1 MKLLA
6 LGDVVGQRAI
16 ALIERELWKIRQT
29 RGIGFVVCNGENA
42 AEIRGMRAV
51 DGERLLAAGV
61 DVITLGNHAFGQKDL
76 YPVLEREKRIIR
88 PVNFPPQ
95 TPGMGYTVAVAES
108 GERVLCINVC
118 GRAFM
123 EAYASP
129 FDTVEAVLKREAG
142 TYDFAVLDIHA
153 EATSEKYALAR
164 WFDGKIRVIFGT
176 HTHVTTA
183 DEQILPHGTGYQS
196 DLGMCGPVG
205 GILGTDAD
213 AVIEK
218 FRSLMPVRFTVAG
231 GDVELHGTE
240 FEILDGKVCKIERLT
255 FPGGGQARFQ

>member
-6 LGDVVGQRAI
+6 LGDVVGQKTI
-16 ALIERELWKIRQT
+16 DVIEKKLPDYRREH
-29 RGIGFVVCNGENA
+29 GISFVVCNGENA

-51 DGERLLAAGV
+51 DAERLLAAGV
-61 DVITLGNHAFGQKDL
+61 DIITLGNHAFGQKDL

-95 TPGMGYTVAVAES
+95 TPGMGYTVVAAES

-123 EAYASP
+123 DAYASP
-129 FDTVEAVLKREAG
+129 FETVEGVLKREAG
-142 TYDFAVLDIHA
+142 KYDLSVLDVHA
-153 EATSEKYALAR
+153 EATSEKLALGR
-164 WFDGKIRVIFGT
+164 WFDGRIDVIFGT

-183 DEQILPHGTGYQS
+183 DEQILPRGTGYQT

-205 GILGTDAD
+205 GILGTDAA

-218 FRSLMPVRFTVAG
+218 FRSLMPTRFTVAG
-231 GDVELHGTE
+231 GEVELHGTV
-240 FEILDGKVCKIERLT
+240 FEIPDGKVRRITRVV
-255 FPGGGQARFQ
+255 F